1 MFLKRDDLDNIGYQK
16 GDTEGIVNYGL
27 SLKGVV
33 FCAIFIEDV
42 NSKNSVK
49 ISFRSIGDFACNK
62 FAENNPDKWVY
73 KSASYFKEFLSDV
86 FPCKLDK

>member
-1 MFLKRDDLDNIGYQK
+1 MPSGVFGIDLGTLDQLDPSSVYMFLKRDDLDNIGYQK

-42 NSKNSVK
+42 NSKNS
-49 ISFRSIGDFACNK
+49 
-62 FAENNPDKWVY
+62 
-73 KSASYFKEFLSDV
+73 
-86 FPCKLDK
+86 